1 MKKIVRGNDFT
12 CRVPVRKIV
21 NGEKQRFPLPA
32 CEEIE
37 VNLVNAFR
45 RRKMEYTIGVEDD
58 SLLEVSVHS
67 SEMALGSY
75 ALEVKGKLFG
85 SSWRSNEYEQI
96 MFVDNNASGDTEF
109 GETDEGEDSVE
120 MDTALV
126 VLAPVIVIDGDIEVI
141 KDEIANGVRDGA
153 WLPVKAGRDADGNV
167 VTGAVAEGY
176 KIMAS
181 GVASH
186 AEGAITTASGARAHA
201 EGRKTIASGED
212 SHAEG
217 NETIASGRW
226 SHAEGSGTLA
236 TSWFSHAEGVSTK
249 ALALSSHA
257 EGTDTIASGPYSH
270 AQGCCNY
277 DDASF
282 IDMVGVGRDS
292 PGSVRKNAVAVYVGR
307 YDNGGG
313 IDPIDPMNGYQ
324 YLLDVGGYKG
334 QAVENG
340 MKSVQEVFADHDSRI
355 AAVEKGGS
363 VKKSKPKI
371 EYVVGRAIKCSLLT
385 CSSNDRVRYV
395 VPDII
400 KTISLFVGFG
410 SRCLLEK
417 NGDSIKVKF
426 IAMDGSK
433 VNLSYSGVTNNFKY
447 YEKIYTATVDDIN
460 DVITITNIK
469 EAQLNR
475 VALDLEFP
483 YPGQVWY
490 VSNVTLGDDSVF
502 LVTLSFYDVP
512 SSVDTVSPYRK
523 FENGIVVNKRL
534 PQNLGFKED
543 DGCLSEF
550 ATQQDLI
557 IYKYRLCRT
566 KWLNNLGRRELKKKI
581 RKVKITSGICN
592 IVVKH
597 KNEKKSCYM
606 QTWVVCNR
614 FNIKKRLH

>member
-12 CRVPVRKIV
+12 LRVPVRRIV

-153 WLPVKAGRDADGNV
+153 WLPVKAGRDANGNV
-167 VTGAVAEGY
+167 VTGAVVEGL
-176 KIMAS
+176 KTTAS
-181 GVASH
+181 GPYSH
-186 AEGAITTASGARAHA
+186 AEGNRTIASKIACHAEGLETKAYGTTSHAEGFYSQAGGFYSHAEGMYTKAGGDGAHA
-201 EGRKTIASGED
+201 EGR
-212 SHAEG
+212 
-217 NETIASGRW
+217 ETIASGD
-226 SHAEGSGTLA
+226 L
-236 TSWFSHAEGVSTK
+236 
-249 ALALSSHA
+249 
-257 EGTDTIASGPYSH
+257 SH

-277 DDASF
+277 DDKSF
-282 IDMVGVGRDS
+282 INMVGVGSFRNKI
-292 PGSVRKNAVAVYVGR
+292 RKNASVIYVGR
-307 YDNGGG
+307 DTWSFVDDT
-313 IDPIDPMNGYQ
+313 DPKNGYQ

-385 CSSNDRVRYV
+385 CSSNDRVRYI
-395 VPDII
+395 VPRGS
-400 KTISLFVGFG
+400 KTISLLVGNEKR
-410 SRCLLEK
+410 SLLAK

-426 IAMDGSK
+426 VTSFGYSVSCNRHGIIDRFQ
-433 VNLSYSGVTNNFKY
+433 VLSQY
-447 YEKIYTATVDDIN
+447 YTLSIDSN
-460 DVITITNIK
+460 DVITITNITNDNN
-469 EAQLNR
+469 ALQR
-475 VALDLEFP
+475 VALDIDFNIPEMRA
-483 YPGQVWY
+483 WC
-490 VSNVTLGDDSVF
+490 VSNVTLGDDGVYV
-502 LVTLSFYDVP
+502 VTLDDHLPPDVF
-512 SSVDTVSPYRK
+512 DTASPYRK

-534 PQNLGFKED
+534 PIR
-543 DGCLSEF
+543 LSLVGDFLDIETTSF
-550 ATQQDLI
+550 DLI
-557 IYKYRLCRT
+557 TYRFMNCRT
-566 KWLNNLGRRELKKKI
+566 RRIESLGKRLTVKKI
-581 RKVKITSGICN
+581 RRRKFKYGVCN

-597 KNEKKSCYM
+597 GREKKSCYM
-606 QTWVVCNR
+606 QTWVINISMK
-614 FNIKKRLH
+614 IKKRLH

>member
-12 CRVPVRKIV
+12 LRVPVRRIV

-153 WLPVKAGRDADGNV
+153 WLPVKAGRDANGNV
-167 VTGAVAEGY
+167 VTGAVVEGL
-176 KIMAS
+176 KTTAS
-181 GVASH
+181 GPYSH
-186 AEGAITTASGARAHA
+186 AEGNRTIASKIACHAEGLETKAYGTTSHAEGFYSQAGGFYSHAEGMYTKAGGDGAHA
-201 EGRKTIASGED
+201 EGR
-212 SHAEG
+212 
-217 NETIASGRW
+217 ETIASGD
-226 SHAEGSGTLA
+226 L
-236 TSWFSHAEGVSTK
+236 
-249 ALALSSHA
+249 
-257 EGTDTIASGPYSH
+257 SH

-277 DDASF
+277 DDKSF
-282 IDMVGVGRDS
+282 INMVGVGSFRNKI
-292 PGSVRKNAVAVYVGR
+292 RKNASVIYVGR
-307 YDNGGG
+307 DTWSFVDDT
-313 IDPIDPMNGYQ
+313 DPKNGYQ

-385 CSSNDRVRYV
+385 CSSNDRVRYI
-395 VPDII
+395 VPRGS
-400 KTISLFVGFG
+400 KTISLLVGNEKR
-410 SRCLLEK
+410 SLLAK

-426 IAMDGSK
+426 VTSFGYSVSCNRHGIIDRFQ
-433 VNLSYSGVTNNFKY
+433 VLSQY
-447 YEKIYTATVDDIN
+447 YTLSIDSN
-460 DVITITNIK
+460 DVITITNITNDNN
-469 EAQLNR
+469 ALQR
-475 VALDLEFP
+475 VALDIDFNIPEMRA
-483 YPGQVWY
+483 WC
-490 VSNVTLGDDSVF
+490 VSNVTLGDDGVYV
-502 LVTLSFYDVP
+502 VTLDDHLPPDVF
-512 SSVDTVSPYRK
+512 DTASPYRK

-534 PQNLGFKED
+534 PIR
-543 DGCLSEF
+543 LSLVGDSLDIETTSF
-550 ATQQDLI
+550 DLI
-557 IYKYRLCRT
+557 TYRFMNCRT
-566 KWLNNLGRRELKKKI
+566 RRIESLGKRLTVKKI
-581 RKVKITSGICN
+581 RRRKFKYGVCN

-597 KNEKKSCYM
+597 GREKKSCYM
-606 QTWVVCNR
+606 QTWVINISMK
-614 FNIKKRLH
+614 IKKRLH

>member
-12 CRVPVRKIV
+12 LRVPVRRIV
-21 NGEKQRFPLPA
+21 NGEKERFPLPA

-96 MFVDNNASGDTEF
+96 MLVDNNASGDTEF

-167 VTGAVAEGY
+167 VKGAVAEGY
-176 KIMAS
+176 KTIAS
-181 GVASH
+181 GAASH
-186 AEGAITTASGARAHA
+186 AEGAITTASGVRAHA

-236 TSWFSHAEGVSTK
+236 TSWFSHAEGVCTK

-257 EGTDTIASGPYSH
+257 EGSYTIASGSDSH

-282 IDMVGVGRDS
+282 IDMVGVGRDY
-292 PGSVRKNAVAVYVGR
+292 PGSARMNAVVVYVGR
-307 YDNGGG
+307 YDAGDINPT
-313 IDPIDPMNGYQ
+313 DPKNGYQ

-385 CSSNDRVRYV
+385 CSWNDRVRYV
-395 VPDII
+395 VPLHN
-400 KTISLFVGFG
+400 KVISLSVGNNTR
-410 SRCLLEK
+410 SLLAK
-417 NGDSIKVKF
+417 KGDSIKVKIVDKNGKDVHF
-426 IAMDGSK
+426 GEYLID
-433 VNLSYSGVTNNFKY
+433 NDSY
-447 YEKIYTATVDDIN
+447 
-460 DVITITNIK
+460 DVIIDV
-469 EAQLNR
+469 EL
-475 VALDLEFP
+475 
-483 YPGQVWY
+483 
-490 VSNVTLGDDSVF
+490 
-502 LVTLSFYDVP
+502 LVMRY
-512 SSVDTVSPYRK
+512 
-523 FENGIVVNKRL
+523 
-534 PQNLGFKED
+534 
-543 DGCLSEF
+543 
-550 ATQQDLI
+550 
-557 IYKYRLCRT
+557 
-566 KWLNNLGRRELKKKI
+566 
-581 RKVKITSGICN
+581 
-592 IVVKH
+592 
-597 KNEKKSCYM
+597 
-606 QTWVVCNR
+606 
-614 FNIKKRLH
+614 